1 VWWGVGRKSGSEGG
15 LVLKV
20 IDYVISGLRAW
31 VTVIRASAGD
41 KGARL

>member
-1 VWWGVGRKSGSEGG
+1 MFHSLIK
-15 LVLKV
+15 
-20 IDYVISGLRAW
+20 YVISGLRAW